1 VLLDKRKRLCDD
13 MAMPATD
20 AFSRQQT
27 EANDP
32 HTNALAVTPSDSAD
46 LTYVTRGIY
55 VGGAGTLKVNMQ
67 DSGTVTFTGVPVG
80 TLLPIRATRVYSTGT
95 TATTILALW

>member
-1 VLLDKRKRLCDD
+1 
-13 MAMPATD
+13 MPATD
-20 AFSRQQT
+20 AFSRQRALT
-27 EANDP
+27 NDP
-32 HTNALAVTPSDSAD
+32 YTNAVAVTPHDTND
-46 LTYVTRGIY
+46 LTYVTRGVY
-55 VGGAGTLKVNMQ
+55 VGGAGTVKVNMQ